1 MTLWL
6 ALKNIK
12 AKPLGTLASVIA
24 IAVAVAMFFCMFSFK
39 DAVYNYVFDVE
50 TADFGD
56 SDLMIYA
63 KSGGDRIAFVEPLYD
78 VEGVEEVVAT
88 VSVYALAERTG
99 GEDEYVRLRGF
110 GGGDVTALGGVEV
123 AEGDLSLMD
132 VNVDYVVVSRAMAE
146 HFGLRVGDRL
156 SVRGMTSAGR
166 SVNFY
171 VAAVA
176 ENTGCFAADS
186 PYTVLGHAERVS
198 SVMISG
204 GTVYNEIFVSASE
217 GTDVGRRWRCSRWW
231 AWCWCSRR
239 AYAQGARTPHGS
251 RSSVRR
257 RSASSP
263 SFPSRA
269 RWSV

>member
-88 VSVYALAERTG
+88 VSVYAQAERTG

-176 ENTGCFAADS
+176 ENTVWKI
-186 PYTVLGHAERVS
+186 T
-198 SVMISG
+198 
-204 GTVYNEIFVSASE
+204 
-217 GTDVGRRWRCSRWW
+217 
-231 AWCWCSRR
+231 
-239 AYAQGARTPHGS
+239 
-251 RSSVRR
+251 
-257 RSASSP
+257 
-263 SFPSRA
+263 
-269 RWSV
+269 